1 MFSLTDAGQHA
12 HIMDNG
18 ARRRG
23 DIAMMRHMAPT
34 TKELTV
40 IDTIIS
46 TEDDATPVILVSKDN
61 FADWAQNAPEST
73 QAWLKSNRF
82 KPKPGQHVVIPGAD
96 GSMDS
101 VIAGI
106 STGTPDMWDV
116 AQLARSLPV
125 GDYAL
130 QAIDG
135 APAQDDL
142 DALAL
147 GWILDGYRFDTYK
160 KKDGLPARLYLSAD
174 YNEKRIRALA
184 DATFLTRDLINTPA
198 NILGPEALAEAA
210 TRLAVQY
217 GAEYEIT
224 VGDDLLKNNYP
235 AIHAVGRAATDQ
247 PRLIEL
253 TWGSPDNPTV
263 ALVGKGVCFDSGG
276 LDIKGAAG
284 MKIMKK
290 DMGGSANVLGI
301 AQAIMALE
309 LPIHLKVLIPAV
321 ENAIAGNAMRPL
333 DIVETRAG
341 TTIEIGNTD
350 AEGRVILADAI
361 TRAAES
367 NPELMIDFATLTGAA
382 RVALG
387 TELPAF
393 FCDDD
398 EFTASVLDIGMQ
410 INDPLWRMPLWQP
423 YRKMVDGKS
432 ADLTNSPDGGY
443 GGAITAA
450 LFLQHFA
457 PEDVTW
463 AHIDLM
469 AWNLSNKPG
478 RPEGGEAMGMR
489 AIFSAIEA
497 KYT

>member
-1 MFSLTDAGQHA
+1 MIDKVLS
-12 HIMDNG
+12 
-18 ARRRG
+18 
-23 DIAMMRHMAPT
+23 
-34 TKELTV
+34 TK
-40 IDTIIS
+40 
-46 TEDDATPVILVSKDN
+46 DDAIPVILVSKDTFSN
-61 FADWAQNAPEST
+61 WSKDASKNIM
-73 QAWLKSNRF
+73 AWLQANSF
-82 KPKPGQHVVIPGAD
+82 EPKHGQYVVVPDSD
-96 GSMDS
+96 GTIDC
-101 VIAGI
+101 VVAGI
-106 STGTPDMWDV
+106 STGTPGMWDV
-116 AQLARSLPV
+116 AQLATALPI

-130 QAIDG
+130 QSVEG
-135 APAQDDL
+135 MPNQDAL
-142 DALAL
+142 DNLAL
-147 GWILDGYRFDTYK
+147 GWILGGYRFDTYTK
-160 KKDGLPARLYLSAD
+160 KAPLPARVYLSDD
-174 YNEKRIRALA
+174 YNKKRIHALA
-184 DATFLTRDLINTPA
+184 NATFLTRDLINTPA
-198 NILGPEALAEAA
+198 NILGPEGLAKAASALAKDHGAA
-210 TRLAVQY
+210 CEVT
-217 GAEYEIT
+217 I
-224 VGDDLLKNNYP
+224 GDQLLKDNYP

-247 PRLIEL
+247 PRLIEI
-253 TWGSPDNPTV
+253 TWGDPKHPTV

-284 MKIMKK
+284 MKFMKK
-290 DMGGSANVLGI
+290 DMGGSANVLGV
-301 AQAIMALE
+301 ANAIMAMS

-341 TTIEIGNTD
+341 TTVEIGNTD
-350 AEGRVILADAI
+350 AEGRVVLADAL
-361 TRAAES
+361 TRAGES
-367 NPELMIDFATLTGAA
+367 NPELIVDFATLTGAA

-398 EFTASVLDIGMQ
+398 AFTASVLELGMQ
-410 INDPLWRMPLWQP
+410 ANDPLWRMPLWQG

-457 PEDVTW
+457 PDDTIW

-469 AWNLSNKPG
+469 AWNLSTKPG

-489 AIFSAIEA
+489 AIYSAIEA

>member
-1 MFSLTDAGQHA
+1 M
-12 HIMDNG
+12 
-18 ARRRG
+18 
-23 DIAMMRHMAPT
+23 
-34 TKELTV
+34 

-46 TEDDATPVILVSKDN
+46 SEDDATPVILVSNDN
-61 FADWAQNAPEST
+61 FPGWTQNAPEST
-73 QAWLKSNRF
+73 QAWLQSNRF
-82 KPKPGQHVVIPGAD
+82 KPKPGQHVIVPATD
-96 GSMDS
+96 GSIDC

-106 STGTPDMWDV
+106 NANAPSMWDV
-116 AQLARSLPV
+116 AHLATALPV

-130 QAIDG
+130 QAVDG
-135 APAQDDL
+135 KPAQNEL
-142 DALAL
+142 DSLAL
-147 GWILDGYRFDTYK
+147 GWILGGYRFDTYK
-160 KKDGLPARLYLSAD
+160 KKDKLPARLYLSAD

-184 DATFLTRDLINTPA
+184 EATFLTRDLINTPA

-210 TRLAVQY
+210 TRLAVQF

-253 TWGSPDNPTV
+253 TWGSLENPTV

-284 MKIMKK
+284 MKLMKK
-290 DMGGSANVLGI
+290 DMGGSANVLGV
-301 AQAIMALE
+301 AQAIMAME

-367 NPELMIDFATLTGAA
+367 KPELMIDFATLTGAA

-398 EFTASVLDIGMQ
+398 DFAASVLGIGTKSD
-410 INDPLWRMPLWQP
+410 DPLWRMPLWQP

-443 GGAITAA
+443 AGAITAA

-457 PEDVTW
+457 PTDIIW

-469 AWNLSNKPG
+469 AWNLSTKPG

-489 AIFSAIEA
+489 AIFAAIEA

>member
-1 MFSLTDAGQHA
+1 M
-12 HIMDNG
+12 
-18 ARRRG
+18 
-23 DIAMMRHMAPT
+23 
-34 TKELTV
+34 

-61 FADWAQNAPEST
+61 YESWT
-73 QAWLKSNRF
+73 QHTSESARGWLKSNRF
-82 KPKPGQHVVIPGAD
+82 KPKPGQHVVLPASD
-96 GSMDS
+96 GSIEC

-106 STGTPDMWDV
+106 TANAPTMWDV
-116 AQLARSLPV
+116 AHLATALPV

-130 QAIDG
+130 QAVDG
-135 APAQDDL
+135 APAQNEL

-147 GWILDGYRFDTYK
+147 GWILGGYRFDTYK
-160 KKDGLPARLYLSAD
+160 KKNGLPARLYLSAD

-184 DATFLTRDLINTPA
+184 EATFLTRDLINTPA

-210 TRLAVQY
+210 TRIAVQY
-217 GAEYEIT
+217 GAEYEVT

-253 TWGSPDNPTV
+253 TWGNTDHPTV

-290 DMGGSANVLGI
+290 DMGGSANVLGV
-301 AQAIMALE
+301 AQAIMAME

-361 TRAAES
+361 TRATES
-367 NPELMIDFATLTGAA
+367 NPELIIDFATLTGAA

-398 EFTASVLDIGMQ
+398 EFTASVLDIGMKSD
-410 INDPLWRMPLWQP
+410 DPLWRMPLWQP

-457 PEDVTW
+457 PTDIIW

-469 AWNLSNKPG
+469 AWNLSTKPG

-489 AIFSAIEA
+489 AIFAAIEA
-497 KYT
+497 RYT